1 MLRIDDLHVYYQGD
15 RGVVRAVKGVSFEV
29 AQGDFFTLLGPS
41 GCGKTTTLR
50 SVAGLETPTSGRIA
64 IGDTVVFDSARGIDI
79 KTPKREIAMVF
90 QSYAIWPHMS
100 VFENVAF
107 SLRHGRKKTPGAE
120 IKPKVM
126 NALSLVQLQDYADRP
141 APQLSGGQ
149 QQRVALA
156 RAVACEPQLL
166 LLDEPLSNLDARLR
180 EEMRNEL
187 RELVTRLNMTALYVT
202 HDQVE
207 ALSMSDRLIV
217 MSDGVVIQEGAP
229 ADVYLHPN
237 SEFSA
242 NFLGRANILRGT
254 VRELESDQQG
264 TVETAGGTLNCLI
277 PQWAHSSRDVLI
289 TFRPEAVSLS
299 RQPMDGI
306 NALRGEVVTVT
317 FVGDA
322 VEYVINVGDMEV
334 RVKGDPFDTAAAGD
348 PVWLR
353 VPPVRCLVIADGA
366 NVPVAA

>member
-15 RGVVRAVKGVSFEV
+15 RGLVHAVKGVSFEV

-50 SVAGLETPTSGRIA
+50 SVAGLETPTSGRIT
-64 IGDTVVFDSARGIDI
+64 IGDTVVFDGEKGIEV

-107 SLRHGRKKTPGAE
+107 SLRHGRKRTPSAE

-126 NALSLVQLQDYADRP
+126 NALSMVQLQDFADRP

-156 RAVACEPQLL
+156 RAIACEPHLL

-187 RELVTRLNMTALYVT
+187 RDLVTRLNMTALYVT

-217 MSDGVVIQEGAP
+217 MSDGIIVQEGAP
-229 ADVYLHPN
+229 AEVYLHPN

-254 VRELESDQQG
+254 VRAAGSDGQG
-264 TVETAGGTLNCLI
+264 TVETAGGTLNCTI
-277 PQWAHSSRDVLI
+277 PTWAASSLDVLI
-289 TFRPEAVSLS
+289 TFRPEAVTLS
-299 RQPMDGI
+299 RQVTEGI
-306 NALRGEVVTVT
+306 NALRGEVVSIT

-322 VEYVINVGDMEV
+322 VEYVINVGDMEI
-334 RVKGDPFDTAAAGD
+334 RVKGDPYDAAAVGD

-353 VPPVRCLVIADGA
+353 IPPARCLVIADGA

>member
-15 RGVVRAVKGVSFEV
+15 RGVVHAVRGVSFEV

-50 SVAGLETPTSGRIA
+50 SVAGLETPTSGRIT
-64 IGDTVVFDSARGIDI
+64 IGDTVVFDSARGIDV

-107 SLRHGRKKTPGAE
+107 SLRHGRRKTPGAE

-217 MSDGVVIQEGAP
+217 MSDGLVIQEGTP
-229 ADVYLHPN
+229 AEVYLHPN

-254 VRELESDQQG
+254 VSELGAERQG
-264 TVETAGGTLNCLI
+264 TVVTAGGNLSCAI
-277 PQWAHSSRDVLI
+277 PQWADTKRDVLI
-289 TFRPEAVSLS
+289 TFRPEAISLS
-299 RQPMDGI
+299 RQQMDGI
-306 NALRGEVVTVT
+306 NALRGEVQTVT

-322 VEYVINVGDMEV
+322 VEYVINVGDMEL
-334 RVKGDPFDTAAAGD
+334 RVKGDPFDAAEVGD

-353 VPPVRCLVIADGA
+353 IPPARCLVISDGA

>member
-1 MLRIDDLHVYYQGD
+1 
-15 RGVVRAVKGVSFEV
+15 
-29 AQGDFFTLLGPS
+29 
-41 GCGKTTTLR
+41 
-50 SVAGLETPTSGRIA
+50 
-64 IGDTVVFDSARGIDI
+64 
-79 KTPKREIAMVF
+79 
-90 QSYAIWPHMS
+90 MS

-120 IKPKVM
+120 IRPKVM

-187 RELVTRLNMTALYVT
+187 RDLVTRLNMTALYVT

-207 ALSMSDRLIV
+207 ALSMSDQLIV
-217 MSDGVVIQEGAP
+217 MADGAIVQEGSP
-229 ADVYLHPN
+229 AEVYLNPN

-254 VRELESDQQG
+254 VSEVGADRQG
-264 TVETAGGTLNCLI
+264 TVVTPGGSLNCAI
-277 PQWAHSSRDVLI
+277 PQWADASREVLI
-289 TFRPEAVSLS
+289 TFRPEAITFA
-299 RQPMDGI
+299 RQQVDGV
-306 NALRGEVVTVT
+306 NALRGEVASVT

-322 VEYVINVGDMEV
+322 VEYVIKVGDMEV
-334 RVKGDPFDTAAAGD
+334 RVKGDPFDAAAVGES
-348 PVWLR
+348 VWLR
-353 VPPVRCLVIADGA
+353 VPPARCLVIADGSG
-366 NVPVAA
+366 VPVAA

>member
-15 RGVVRAVKGVSFEV
+15 RGVVHAVRGVSFEV

-50 SVAGLETPTSGRIA
+50 SVAGLETPTSGRIT
-64 IGDTVVFDSARGIDI
+64 IGDTVVFDSDRRIDI

-100 VFENVAF
+100 VFDNVAF

-187 RELVTRLNMTALYVT
+187 RDLVTRLNMTALYVT

-217 MSDGVVIQEGAP
+217 MSDGMVIQEGAP

-242 NFLGRANILRGT
+242 NFLGRANILRGSVNT
-254 VRELESDQQG
+254 VEGDRQG
-264 TVETAGGTLNCLI
+264 TVQTAGGMLNCAI
-277 PQWAHSSRDVLI
+277 PQWAEANRDVLI

-299 RQPMDGI
+299 RQQMDGI
-306 NALRGEVVTVT
+306 NALRGDVVTVT

-322 VEYVINVGDMEV
+322 VEYVIRVGDMEL
-334 RVKGDPFDTAAAGD
+334 RVKGDPFDAAEVGD

-353 VPPVRCLVIADGA
+353 IPPARCLVIADGA
-366 NVPVAA
+366 NIPVAA